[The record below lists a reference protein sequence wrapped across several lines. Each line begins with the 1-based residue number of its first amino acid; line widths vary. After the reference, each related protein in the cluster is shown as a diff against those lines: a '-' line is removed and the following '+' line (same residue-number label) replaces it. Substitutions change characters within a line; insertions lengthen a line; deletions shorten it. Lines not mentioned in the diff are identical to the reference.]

1 MWCIGFLY
9 LCYSFGVTICYCLSY
24 HGYPHHWYVILY
36 IFDHYGYI
44 LSCWYRRGCIPF
56 HPWRWCR
63 IFGGI
68 FYFCSFCPNILS
80 SFLMTSIW
88 FSPIQ
93 ENSADVYLCLN
104 ASISPSVACISF
116 LIITWMIFFSGKYI
130 LCPWSVHTGLQWCM
144 SCSTGS
150 VTVLLPG
157 TSHPHHLV
165 SMFYYCMN
173 SHVWELLFM
182 VGSRACSWS

>member
-1 MWCIGFLY
+1 MGIYCRVGTGVGVSLSTLGGDVGFL
-9 LCYSFGVTICYCLSY
+9 
-24 HGYPHHWYVILY
+24 
-36 IFDHYGYI
+36 
-44 LSCWYRRGCIPF
+44 
-56 HPWRWCR
+56 
-63 IFGGI
+63 GG
-68 FYFCSFCPNILS
+68 FFCFCSFYPNILS

-104 ASISPSVACISF
+104 AFISSSVACIAF

-144 SCSTGS
+144 YCSTGS

-165 SMFYYCMN
+165 SMFYYFMN

-182 VGSRACSWS
+182 VGSRECSWS